1 MTDHTRGRVAPSPPP
16 PFPGMLPEPAGAFAW
31 NAPRQYNFEELDR
44 SPSVIRYRN
53 LDGEKR
59 SISLFDYDGQKKTG
73 DSEVRLLRR
82 RLDSLPQYIRRY
94 YDQKLSNVEKNQ
106 GNKKA
111 SSWLKNTFGRFVLP
125 RIDGVNEKYLPLDT
139 LPMNLMHLRDDL
151 RRIPWA
157 GKRELK
163 KLAYRLA
170 DCLTAEF
177 MRESDHQLSRHGD
190 YEFAIISGYGRAGW
204 LITHLNMT
212 APGWRAYCKE
222 ELTADDALRCVA
234 RIESSAWWLRRLRR
248 LHDQWREHLMIAAG
262 YVHKKAT
269 PYCSEPCLKEW
280 QAQKKANREYINAME
295 LEDKETGERIS
306 LADKVNGSV
315 ANKNIRRAELMAR
328 MRGFEDL
335 AKADGLVG
343 EFYTLT
349 APSKFHAMQQS
360 GRRNNKYNGASPR
373 ETQRYLCNVWS
384 KVRAKWKR
392 EGIRTFGFRVAEP
405 HHDETP
411 HWHAL
416 LFFKPDQVEAARA
429 IFRKYALKVDGGEKG
444 AQENRFKHV
453 PIDEAFGSATGY
465 IAKYISKNID
475 AHGLDG
481 ETDDETGEL
490 LTEMS
495 ARVSAWAS
503 RWNIRQFQQIGGA
516 PVTVYRELGRLRDR
530 DLWLFPEIVPA
541 QVAAGEYDWAGYVT
555 AQGGPLVPR
564 DLLRVRLNYE
574 VTENGND
581 YGDDVSHVTGVYSP
595 FDPVSSVIFT
605 RTNSYQIV
613 PKAKE
618 EAVKGVAVGV
628 DLALSGGPAAPWS
641 SVNNCTRE
649 PRKLKKM
656 AVSSTVRGDHVV
668 PPAVVTDVNIW
679 DGVDFD
685 KMTRKQRRAFNE
697 NLVSLSKKPRS
708 AVQGVASVAPG
719 RAAALADFAKSCGL
733 NITELEANKLAA
745 GEILTLNGK
754 RWRAQADGAIRDAG
768 RSDEEIKSSLMSRVY
783 KLANSTRQQS
793 GQK

>member
-1 MTDHTRGRVAPSPPP
+1 M
-16 PFPGMLPEPAGAFAW
+16 
-31 NAPRQYNFEELDR
+31 
-44 SPSVIRYRN
+44 IRYRN
-53 LDGEKR
+53 LDGETR
-59 SISLFDYDGQKKTG
+59 SISVFDYDGQKKAG
-73 DSEVRLLRR
+73 DSEARLLRR

-94 YDQKLSNVEKNQ
+94 YDQKLNNVEKNQ

-125 RIDGVNEKYLPLDT
+125 RVDGVNNKYLPLDS
-139 LPMNLMHLRDDL
+139 LPMALMPLRSEL

-163 KLAYRLA
+163 TLAYRLA
-170 DCLTAEF
+170 YSLTAEF
-177 MRESDHQLSRHGD
+177 MYESDHQVGRHGD
-190 YEFAIISGYGRAGW
+190 YEFAVISGYGRIGW

-212 APGWRAYCKE
+212 APGWGAYCKE
-222 ELTADDALRCVA
+222 ELTAEEALRCVA
-234 RIESSAWWLRRLRR
+234 RIESPAWWLRRLRS
-248 LHDQWREHLMIAAG
+248 LHDQWREHLMIVAG
-262 YVHKKAT
+262 YVHGKAK
-269 PYCSEPCLKEW
+269 PYCSEPCFKEW
-280 QAQKKANREYINAME
+280 IAQKKANREYINAME

-349 APSKFHAMQQS
+349 APSKFHSMQQS

-373 ETQRYLCNVWS
+373 DTQRYLCNVWA

-392 EGIRTFGFRVAEP
+392 EGIRTFGFRVTEP
-405 HHDETP
+405 HHDATP

-416 LFFKPDQVEAARA
+416 LFFKPDQVEKARA
-429 IFRKYALKVDGGEKG
+429 IFRKYALKVDGNEKG
-444 AQENRFKHV
+444 AEENRFKHI

-475 AHGLDG
+475 AHGMDG

-530 DLWLFPEIVPA
+530 DLWLFPQIVPA
-541 QVAAGEYDWAGYVT
+541 QIAAGEYDWAGYVT
-555 AQGGPLVPR
+555 AQGGPLVSR

-595 FDPVSSVIFT
+595 FDPASSVIFT

-618 EAVKGVAVGV
+618 DAVKGVAVGV
-628 DLALSGGPAAPWS
+628 DLALSGGRAAPWS

-656 AVSSTVRGDHVV
+656 AVLSTVRGDHVV
-668 PPAVVTDVNIW
+668 PPAMVTDVNIW

-697 NLVSLSKKPRS
+697 NLVSLSKRPRS

-733 NITELEANKLAA
+733 SISELEANKLAA

-754 RWRAQADGAIRDAG
+754 RWRAQADGAISDAG

-783 KLANSTRQQS
+783 KLAHSARQQPD
-793 GQK
+793 QKE